1 MLPKH
6 KMDPKGKT
14 VERIGTLIT
23 LAIILIITIAMF
35 VVLKLWLTDI
45 SKWFILIPIGIGLI
59 IGIYS
64 LIIQPYYMYRNF
76 RYDITNDEVN
86 IKSGIFMI
94 EESTIP
100 MGRIQNVDLYEGF
113 FMRKFN
119 LASISLSTAGGNSGL
134 KYLKVD
140 IANEIKRSIQN
151 RIDDNKDEYENEG
164 ENV

>member
-1 MLPKH
+1 
-6 KMDPKGKT
+6 
-14 VERIGTLIT
+14 RIGALRT
-23 LAIILIITIAMF
+23 LAIILIVTIAMF
-35 VVLKLWLTDI
+35 VVLKLWLTDS
-45 SKWFILIPIGIGLI
+45 SKWIILIPLGIGLI
-59 IGIYS
+59 IGIYG
-64 LIIQPYYMYRNF
+64 LIIQRYYMYRNF
-76 RYDITNDEVN
+76 RSDIPNDEVPL
-86 IKSGIFMI
+86 KSVVFMI

-100 MGRIQNVDLYEGF
+100 MGRIQYVVLYEGF

>member
-1 MLPKH
+1 
-6 KMDPKGKT
+6 
-14 VERIGTLIT
+14 
-23 LAIILIITIAMF
+23 
-35 VVLKLWLTDI
+35 
-45 SKWFILIPIGIGLI
+45 
-59 IGIYS
+59 
-64 LIIQPYYMYRNF
+64 
-76 RYDITNDEVN
+76 
-86 IKSGIFMI
+86 
-94 EESTIP
+94 